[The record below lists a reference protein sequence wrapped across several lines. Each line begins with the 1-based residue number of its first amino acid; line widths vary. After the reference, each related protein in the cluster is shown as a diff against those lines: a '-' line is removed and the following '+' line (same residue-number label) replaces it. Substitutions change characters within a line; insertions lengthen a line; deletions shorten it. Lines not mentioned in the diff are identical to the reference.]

1 MSPFANVDIFPELS
15 GLPDFN
21 SDPPPP
27 FKGEEVVAGAHG
39 WVSLCFSFSSYFQF
53 LVKID

>member
-1 MSPFANVDIFPELS
+1 MNSFANVLVYPVLLDLA
-15 GLPDFN
+15 DF
-21 SDPPPP
+21 DAVPPPHYL
-27 FKGEEVVAGAHG
+27 GQEEVAGAGG